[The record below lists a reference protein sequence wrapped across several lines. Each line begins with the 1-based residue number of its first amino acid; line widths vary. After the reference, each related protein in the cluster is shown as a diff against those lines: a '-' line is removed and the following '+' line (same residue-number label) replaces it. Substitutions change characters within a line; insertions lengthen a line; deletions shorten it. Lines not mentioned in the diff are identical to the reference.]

1 MWAGSACG
9 DLGERPVSAATAL
22 GSVSR
27 SLRSL
32 LLDEMTI
39 VPATPVTLLAPDEA
53 AGDRR
58 INLFL
63 CQVREHPQLRNLDYQ
78 LRPRTAGTLVAPPLS
93 LVLSYLMT
101 AHTVSDPQTGNAD
114 AHAMLGEAMRVFHQ
128 HPVVPEASLEDDLA
142 EAREELR
149 IVQVPLDT
157 EEISQVWGTFDRPFR
172 LSVMYEVSVV
182 QLDQSP
188 SADRVIA
195 PRVRTVG
202 VPEVRAPFVPPRL
215 TGIDPASGPP
225 GTVVTVHGTHLEG
238 WKASVTMTGVEVVVD
253 LPLVADSF
261 TFTLPATLDP
271 GFHRLRV
278 DISRLARATFF
289 VEVT

>member
-1 MWAGSACG
+1 MSA
-9 DLGERPVSAATAL
+9 STAL

-32 LLDEMTI
+32 LIDEMDL
-39 VPATPVTLLAPDEA
+39 TPEIKVTLLAPDEA

-63 CQVREHPQLRNLDYQ
+63 YRVQEHPQLRNLDYQ
-78 LRPRTAGTLVAPPLS
+78 LKPGTADTLLAPPLS

-101 AHTVSDPQTGNAD
+101 AHAASDPETGNAD
-114 AHAMLGEAMRVFHQ
+114 AHAILGEAMRVFHQ
-128 HPVVPEASLEDDLA
+128 FPVVPEANLEDDLD

-149 IVQVPLDT
+149 IVQVPLDS
-157 EEISQVWGTFDRPFR
+157 EEISQVWGTFDKPFR

-188 SADRVIA
+188 TAERLI
-195 PRVRTVG
+195 PHRVRTVG
-202 VPEVRAPFVPPRL
+202 VPDIRPPFAPPQL
-215 TGIDPASGPP
+215 TGIAPVSGPI
-225 GTVVTVHGTHLEG
+225 GTVVTAHGAHLAG
-238 WKASVTMTGVEVVVD
+238 WQASAAMSGVQVVRGM
-253 LPLVADSF
+253 PLMADSF
-261 TFTLPATLDP
+261 AFAVPATLDP
-271 GFHRLRV
+271 GFHRVRI

-289 VEVT
+289 FEVT